1 MSLDG
6 FSMHPL
12 AAELN
17 TALAGGRI
25 DKITQPNKQSV
36 LLSVRQPGQNF
47 LLHLSINPQNPAAH
61 LMEKPLENP
70 AEPPLFCMVLRKHI
84 ETGRIAEIRQ
94 YGLDRILIID
104 IDFLAAGGEILT
116 KSLVIELM
124 GKYSNMILIQ
134 DGRIIEALR
143 KVGTNSSRV
152 RTVLP
157 GQDYV
162 LPPQQDKLNLL
173 ETPLPEILAALK
185 KQPEEKL
192 SKALLNTCLGF
203 GPVSARETAF
213 NAGLAASTKIS
224 ELDAADFASLA
235 SALEE
240 VHQNCLDAKAPACLV
255 LGENNK
261 LLAMAAFPLHYLTEG
276 TCTTFDSI
284 SAMLSQ
290 ASRLAGSYTLPDR
303 DRFRKLVRTELARA
317 ENKCQVLEKEIAAA
331 ENAEEYRIKADNL
344 MTYQYALQDH
354 VDAEITV
361 DNIYSASGEK
371 ITIPLD
377 QRISISQ
384 NVQAYYHKY
393 DKFKR
398 AQELLRVQRRQCED
412 DIRYLASIETSLE
425 ASRSLAEIRDIRTEL
440 IVSGYLRESSKKK
453 MQEKPSVPFK
463 FEAADGTQILVG
475 KNNYQNDK
483 LTFKTAYFNDL
494 WFHTKDIPGSH
505 VILRCGDDEPA
516 TDTILLA
523 ASLAAHF
530 SQAAGSS
537 KIPVDYTR
545 CRFVKKPSG
554 AKPGFV
560 IFTNQTTLYITPDE
574 EKLST
579 VLQNDKNA
587 N

>member
-17 TALAGGRI
+17 AALAGGRI

-36 LLSVRQPGQNF
+36 LLSIRQPGQNF
-47 LLHLSINPQNPAAH
+47 LLHISINPQNPAAH
-61 LMEKPLENP
+61 LMDKPLENP

-94 YGLDRILIID
+94 YGLDRILILD
-104 IDFLAAGGEILT
+104 IDFLAAGGEIIT
-116 KSLVIELM
+116 KSLVVELM
-124 GKYSNMILIQ
+124 GKYSNMILLQ
-134 DGRIIEALR
+134 DGRIIDALR

-162 LPPQQDKLNLL
+162 LPPQQDKMNLL
-173 ETPLPEILAALK
+173 EAPLPDIIAAIK
-185 KQPEEKL
+185 AQPEEKL
-192 SKALLNTCLGF
+192 SKALLNVCLGF
-203 GPVSARETAF
+203 GPVSAKEAAF
-213 NAGLAASTKIS
+213 SAGLAASMRVS
-224 ELDAADFASLA
+224 ELDEADYASLEQ
-235 SALEE
+235 ALQELR
-240 VHQNCLDAKAPACLV
+240 QSCLEPAGQACLV

-276 TCTTFDSI
+276 TITTYGTI
-284 SAMLSQ
+284 SEMLNQ

-303 DRFRKLVRTELARA
+303 DRFRKLVRTELSRA
-317 ENKCQVLEKEIAAA
+317 ENKCQVLQKEIAAA

-361 DNIYSASGEK
+361 DDIYSETGEK
-371 ITIPLD
+371 ISILLD

-398 AQELLRVQRRQCED
+398 AQELLRVQLAQCRE

-425 ASRSLAEIRDIRTEL
+425 ASRSLAEIRDIRQEL
-440 IVSGYLRESSKKK
+440 IAGGYLRESSKKK
-453 MQEKPSVPFK
+453 MAEKPSLPFK
-463 FEAADGTQILVG
+463 FTAPDGTVILVG

-505 VILRCGDDEPA
+505 VILRCGDDDPGDA
-516 TDTILLA
+516 SILLA

-574 EKLST
+574 EQLAPI
-579 VLQNDKNA
+579 LQKDENA
-587 N
+587 

>member
-17 TALAGGRI
+17 AALAGGRI

-36 LLSVRQPGQNF
+36 LLSIRQPGQNF
-47 LLHLSINPQNPAAH
+47 LLHISINPQNPAAH
-61 LMEKPLENP
+61 LMDKPLENP

-94 YGLDRILIID
+94 YGLDRILILD
-104 IDFLAAGGEILT
+104 IDFLAAGGEIIT
-116 KSLVIELM
+116 KSLVVELM
-124 GKYSNMILIQ
+124 GKYSNMILLQ
-134 DGRIIEALR
+134 DGRIIDALR

-162 LPPQQDKLNLL
+162 LPPQQDKMNLL
-173 ETPLPEILAALK
+173 EAPLPDIIAAIK
-185 KQPEEKL
+185 AQPEEKL
-192 SKALLNTCLGF
+192 SKALLNVCLGF
-203 GPVSARETAF
+203 GPVSAKEAAF
-213 NAGLAASTKIS
+213 SAGLAASMRVS
-224 ELDAADFASLA
+224 ELDEADYASLEQ
-235 SALEE
+235 ALQELR
-240 VHQNCLDAKAPACLV
+240 QSCLEPAGQACLV

-276 TCTTFDSI
+276 TITTYGTI
-284 SAMLSQ
+284 SEMLNQ

-303 DRFRKLVRTELARA
+303 DRFRKLVRTELSRA
-317 ENKCQVLEKEIAAA
+317 ENKCQVLQKEIAAA

-361 DNIYSASGEK
+361 DDIYSETGEK
-371 ITIPLD
+371 ISILLD

-398 AQELLRVQRRQCED
+398 AQELLRVQLAQCQE

-425 ASRSLAEIRDIRTEL
+425 ASRSLAEIRDIRQEL
-440 IVSGYLRESSKKK
+440 IAGGYLRESSKKK
-453 MQEKPSVPFK
+453 MAEKPSLPFK
-463 FEAADGTQILVG
+463 FTAPDGTVILVG

-505 VILRCGDDEPA
+505 VILRCGDDDPGDA
-516 TDTILLA
+516 SILLA

-574 EKLST
+574 EQLAPI
-579 VLQNDKNA
+579 LQKDENA
-587 N
+587 

>member
-17 TALAGGRI
+17 AALAGGRI

-36 LLSVRQPGQNF
+36 LLSIRQPGQNF
-47 LLHLSINPQNPAAH
+47 LLHISINPQNPAAH
-61 LMEKPLENP
+61 LMDKPLENP

-94 YGLDRILIID
+94 YGLDRILILD
-104 IDFLAAGGEILT
+104 IDFLAAGGEIIT
-116 KSLVIELM
+116 KSLVVELM
-124 GKYSNMILIQ
+124 GKYSNMILLQ
-134 DGRIIEALR
+134 DGRIIDALR

-162 LPPQQDKLNLL
+162 LPPQQDKMNLL
-173 ETPLPEILAALK
+173 EAPLPDIIAAIK
-185 KQPEEKL
+185 AQPEEKL
-192 SKALLNTCLGF
+192 SKALLNVCLGF
-203 GPVSARETAF
+203 GPVSAKETAF
-213 NAGLAASTKIS
+213 SAGLAASMRVS
-224 ELDAADFASLA
+224 ELDEADYASLEQ
-235 SALEE
+235 ALQELR
-240 VHQNCLDAKAPACLV
+240 QSCLEPAGQACLV

-276 TCTTFDSI
+276 TITTYGTI
-284 SAMLSQ
+284 SEMLNQ

-303 DRFRKLVRTELARA
+303 DRFRKLVRTELSRA
-317 ENKCQVLEKEIAAA
+317 ENKCQVLQKEIAAA

-361 DNIYSASGEK
+361 DDIYSETGEK
-371 ITIPLD
+371 ISILLD

-398 AQELLRVQRRQCED
+398 AQELLRVQLAQCRE

-425 ASRSLAEIRDIRTEL
+425 ASRSLAEIRDIRQEL
-440 IVSGYLRESSKKK
+440 IAGGYLRESSKKK
-453 MQEKPSVPFK
+453 MAEKPSLPFK
-463 FEAADGTQILVG
+463 FTAPDGTVILVG

-505 VILRCGDDEPA
+505 VILRCGDDDPGDA
-516 TDTILLA
+516 SILLA

-574 EKLST
+574 EQLAPI
-579 VLQNDKNA
+579 LQKDENA
-587 N
+587 

>member
-25 DKITQPNKQSV
+25 DKITQPNKQSI
-36 LLSVRQPGQNF
+36 LLSIRQPGKNL
-47 LLHLSINPQNPAAH
+47 LLHFSINPQNPAVH

-84 ETGRIAEIRQ
+84 ETGRIAEIHQ

-104 IDFLAAGGEILT
+104 IDFLAAGGKIIT

-134 DGRIIEALR
+134 EGHIIDALR

-157 GQDYV
+157 GQNYV

-173 ETPLPEILAALK
+173 QTDLTDILGAVKA
-185 KQPEEKL
+185 QPEEKL
-192 SKALLNTCLGF
+192 SKALLNVCLGF
-203 GPVSARETAF
+203 GPVSAKETAF
-213 NAGLAASTKIS
+213 LAGLPANMRVA
-224 ELDAADFASLA
+224 ELDTADFSSLA
-235 SALEE
+235 QALQEMR
-240 VHQNCLDAKAPACLV
+240 QNCLQPTEKACLI

-276 TCTTFDSI
+276 SLTVFTSI
-284 SAMLSQ
+284 SEMLSR
-290 ASRLAGSYTLPDR
+290 ASKLSGSYTLPDR
-303 DRFRKLVRTELARA
+303 DRFRKLVRTELSRA
-317 ENKCQVLEKEIAAA
+317 ENKRTVLQKEIATA

-344 MTYQYALQDH
+344 MTYQYSLQNH
-354 VDAEITV
+354 IDAEITV
-361 DNIYSASGEK
+361 DNIYSEKGEK
-371 ITIPLD
+371 LTIALD

-393 DKFKR
+393 GKFKR
-398 AQELLRVQRRQCED
+398 AQELLRVQLQQCQE

-440 IVSGYLRESSKKK
+440 IAGGYLRENNRKK
-453 MQEKPSVPFK
+453 MAEKPSRPFK
-463 FEAADGTQILVG
+463 FSTPDGTCILVG
-475 KNNYQNDK
+475 KNNYQNDR

-516 TDTILLA
+516 EDSILLA

-545 CRFVKKPSG
+545 CRYVKKPSG

-560 IFTNQTTLYITPDE
+560 IFTNQATLYITPEE
-574 EKLST
+574 EKLAHL
-579 VLQNDKNA
+579 LQKDENA
-587 N
+587 

>member
-17 TALAGGRI
+17 AALAGGRI

-36 LLSVRQPGQNF
+36 LLSIRQPGQNF
-47 LLHLSINPQNPAAH
+47 LLHISINPQNPAAH
-61 LMEKPLENP
+61 LMDKPLENP

-94 YGLDRILIID
+94 YGLDRILILD
-104 IDFLAAGGEILT
+104 IDFLAAGGEIIT
-116 KSLVIELM
+116 KSLVVELM
-124 GKYSNMILIQ
+124 GKYSNMILLQ
-134 DGRIIEALR
+134 DGRIIDALR

-162 LPPQQDKLNLL
+162 LPPQQDKMNLL
-173 ETPLPEILAALK
+173 EAPLPDIIAAIK
-185 KQPEEKL
+185 AQPEEKL
-192 SKALLNTCLGF
+192 SKALLNVCLGF
-203 GPVSARETAF
+203 GPVSAKEAAF
-213 NAGLAASTKIS
+213 SAGLAASMRVS
-224 ELDAADFASLA
+224 ELDEADYASLEQ
-235 SALEE
+235 ALQELR
-240 VHQNCLDAKAPACLV
+240 QSCLEPAGQACLV
-255 LGENNK
+255 LGENSK
-261 LLAMAAFPLHYLTEG
+261 LLAMASFPLHYLTEG
-276 TCTTFDSI
+276 TITTYGTI
-284 SAMLSQ
+284 SEMLSQ

-303 DRFRKLVRTELARA
+303 DRFRKLVRTELSRA
-317 ENKCQVLEKEIAAA
+317 ENKCQVLQKEIAAA

-361 DNIYSASGEK
+361 DDIYSETGEK
-371 ITIPLD
+371 ISILLD

-398 AQELLRVQRRQCED
+398 AQELLRVQLAQCRE

-425 ASRSLAEIRDIRTEL
+425 ASRSLAEIRDIRQEL
-440 IVSGYLRESSKKK
+440 IAGGYLRESSKKK
-453 MQEKPSVPFK
+453 MAEKPSLPFK
-463 FEAADGTQILVG
+463 FTAPDGTVILVG

-505 VILRCGDDEPA
+505 VILRCGDDDPGDA
-516 TDTILLA
+516 SILLA

-574 EKLST
+574 EQLAPI
-579 VLQNDKNA
+579 LQKDENA
-587 N
+587 

>member
-17 TALAGGRI
+17 AALAGGRI

-36 LLSVRQPGQNF
+36 LLSIRQPGQNF
-47 LLHLSINPQNPAAH
+47 LLHISINPQNPAAH
-61 LMEKPLENP
+61 LMDKPLENP

-94 YGLDRILIID
+94 YGLDRILILD
-104 IDFLAAGGEILT
+104 IDFLAAGGEIIT
-116 KSLVIELM
+116 KSLVVELM
-124 GKYSNMILIQ
+124 GKYSNMILLQ
-134 DGRIIEALR
+134 DGRIIDALR

-162 LPPQQDKLNLL
+162 LPPQQDKMNLL
-173 ETPLPEILAALK
+173 EAPLPDIIAAIK
-185 KQPEEKL
+185 AQPEEKL
-192 SKALLNTCLGF
+192 SKALLNVCLGF
-203 GPVSARETAF
+203 GPVSAKETAF
-213 NAGLAASTKIS
+213 SAGLAASMRVS
-224 ELDAADFASLA
+224 ELDEADYASLEQ
-235 SALEE
+235 ALQELR
-240 VHQNCLDAKAPACLV
+240 QSCLEPAGQACLV

-276 TCTTFDSI
+276 TITTYGTI
-284 SAMLSQ
+284 SEMLNQ

-303 DRFRKLVRTELARA
+303 DRFRKLVRTELSRA
-317 ENKCQVLEKEIAAA
+317 ENKCQVLQKEIAAA

-361 DNIYSASGEK
+361 DDIYSETGEK
-371 ITIPLD
+371 ISILLD

-398 AQELLRVQRRQCED
+398 AQELLRVQLAQCQE

-425 ASRSLAEIRDIRTEL
+425 ASRSLAEIRDIRQEL
-440 IVSGYLRESSKKK
+440 IAGGYLRESSKKK
-453 MQEKPSVPFK
+453 MAEKPSLPFK
-463 FEAADGTQILVG
+463 FTAPDGTVILVG

-505 VILRCGDDEPA
+505 VILRCGDDDPGDA
-516 TDTILLA
+516 SILLA

-574 EKLST
+574 EQLAPI
-579 VLQNDKNA
+579 LQKDENA
-587 N
+587 

>member
-1 MSLDG
+1 M
-6 FSMHPL
+6 
-12 AAELN
+12 
-17 TALAGGRI
+17 
-25 DKITQPNKQSV
+25 
-36 LLSVRQPGQNF
+36 
-47 LLHLSINPQNPAAH
+47 
-61 LMEKPLENP
+61 
-70 AEPPLFCMVLRKHI
+70 
-84 ETGRIAEIRQ
+84 
-94 YGLDRILIID
+94 
-104 IDFLAAGGEILT
+104 
-116 KSLVIELM
+116 
-124 GKYSNMILIQ
+124 
-134 DGRIIEALR
+134 
-143 KVGTNSSRV
+143 RV
-152 RTVLP
+152 
-157 GQDYV
+157 
-162 LPPQQDKLNLL
+162 
-173 ETPLPEILAALK
+173 
-185 KQPEEKL
+185 
-192 SKALLNTCLGF
+192 
-203 GPVSARETAF
+203 
-213 NAGLAASTKIS
+213 S
-224 ELDAADFASLA
+224 ELDEADYASLEQ
-235 SALEE
+235 ALQELR
-240 VHQNCLDAKAPACLV
+240 QSCLEPAGQACLV

-276 TCTTFDSI
+276 TITTYGTI
-284 SAMLSQ
+284 SEMLNQ

-303 DRFRKLVRTELARA
+303 DRFRKLVRTELSRA
-317 ENKCQVLEKEIAAA
+317 ENKCQVLQKEIAAA

-361 DNIYSASGEK
+361 DDIYSETGEK
-371 ITIPLD
+371 ISILLD

-398 AQELLRVQRRQCED
+398 AQELLRVQLAQCRE

-425 ASRSLAEIRDIRTEL
+425 ASRSLAEIRDIRQEL
-440 IVSGYLRESSKKK
+440 IAGGYLRESSKKK
-453 MQEKPSVPFK
+453 MAEKPSLPFK
-463 FEAADGTQILVG
+463 FTAPDGTVILVG

-505 VILRCGDDEPA
+505 VILRCGDDDPGDA
-516 TDTILLA
+516 SILLA

-574 EKLST
+574 EQLAPI
-579 VLQNDKNA
+579 LQKDENA
-587 N
+587 